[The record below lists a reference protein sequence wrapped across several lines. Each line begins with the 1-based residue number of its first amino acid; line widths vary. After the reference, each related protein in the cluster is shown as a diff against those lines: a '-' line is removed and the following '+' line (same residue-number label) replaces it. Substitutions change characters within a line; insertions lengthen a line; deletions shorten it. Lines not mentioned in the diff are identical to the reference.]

1 MFARCTRSTAL
12 LHPRR
17 GDAAKVVLI
26 TLLVVFLVLV
36 AACGGLGIAG
46 YFWFQANLGQMLVSD
61 PAEIR
66 KLTSELADLTIPP
79 EFAPYSAHKVF
90 GMTSVVYHWC
100 PAGDCPTI
108 AGRMNADAE
117 EEWSPEIDSY
127 SLSLSSSPLAGE
139 EDAEDP
145 EVWES
150 QFTDE
155 VLKHQ
160 YVTYTKIRLEVVIK
174 GEPCKFYV
182 IKGQQKSFDEQF
194 EDDPD
199 EEMDDVS
206 EPMSEEAAATDPA
219 APAAD
224 PATEPVSADTA
235 STDPAAATPPTADPN
250 TPPPVV
256 DPAIAEPAQ
265 PAPAPAAKKEG
276 PHVVVVDGSFPGKQG
291 KVLLRYVVA
300 PENHDDTR
308 LLKMLMSIK

>member
-1 MFARCTRSTAL
+1 MLAHRPRTTSPFY
-12 LHPRR
+12 PRR

-26 TLLVVFLVLV
+26 TLLVVFLVMA

-46 YFWFQANLGQMLVSD
+46 YFWFQANLGQMMVSD
-61 PAEIR
+61 PVEIR
-66 KLTSELADLTIPP
+66 QLTSELADITIPA
-79 EFAPYSAHKVF
+79 EFVPYSAHKVF

-100 PAGDCPTI
+100 PNGDCPTL
-108 AGRMNADAE
+108 ASRLNADPAQ
-117 EEWSPEIDSY
+117 EWSPADDVY
-127 SLSLSSSPLAGE
+127 SLTLSSAPPADSD
-139 EDAEDP
+139 DAEDS
-145 EVWES
+145 EFWES

-155 VLKHQ
+155 VLEHQ
-160 YVTYTKIRLEVVIK
+160 YETYTKQRMEVVIK
-174 GEPCKFYV
+174 GESCRFYV

-199 EEMDDVS
+199 EDMDEVS
-206 EPMSEEAAATDPA
+206 EAMSEEATANDPA
-219 APAAD
+219 APSAD
-224 PATEPVSADTA
+224 PATEPVSAD
-235 STDPAAATPPTADPN
+235 PAAATTPTADPN
-250 TPPPVV
+250 TPHPVA

-265 PAPAPAAKKEG
+265 PAPAPAPKKEG

>member
-1 MFARCTRSTAL
+1 MLARHPRTKSP

-26 TLLVVFLVLV
+26 TLLVVFLVMA

-46 YFWFQANLGQMLVSD
+46 YLWFQANLGQMMVSD

-66 KLTSELADLTIPP
+66 GLTSELTDITIPA
-79 EFAPYSAHKVF
+79 EFVPYSGHKFF

-100 PAGDCPTI
+100 PSGDCPTL
-108 AGRMNADAE
+108 ASRLNDDSTQ
-117 EEWSPEIDSY
+117 EWSPEVDVY
-127 SLSLSSSPLAGE
+127 SLTLSSAPPADSD
-139 EDAEDP
+139 DAEDP
-145 EVWES
+145 EFWES

-155 VLKHQ
+155 VLQHQ
-160 YVTYTKIRLEVVIK
+160 YESFTKQRMEVVIK
-174 GEPCKFYV
+174 GESCQFYV

-199 EEMDDVS
+199 EDMDEVS
-206 EPMSEEAAATDPA
+206 EAMSEEATANDPA

-224 PATEPVSADTA
+224 PATEPVSAD
-235 STDPAAATPPTADPN
+235 PAAATPPTADLN
-250 TPPPVV
+250 TPHPVV

-265 PAPAPAAKKEG
+265 PAPAPAPKKEG